1 MKKIIS
7 LFMALAMVLSLAAC
21 STNQSPS
28 ESTPE
33 ESSSQTNESTPT
45 PSNTNGKNLVVYFS
59 MPDNVDDSTV
69 VIDGETLGN
78 TQYMAYVIQETVGA
92 DIFRIEPETPYP
104 TDHDELVDLAS
115 EEQSNNAR
123 PAIKNTI
130 ENFDTY
136 ENIFVGYPNW
146 WGDMPM
152 ILYSFFD
159 KYDFSGKTIIPFNT
173 HGGSGFSGTIST
185 IKELEPNADVLDGKS
200 ISRNDIQDAEQ
211 EIVDWVNSLDL
222 KQAEEQPDSSAE
234 AQQPTDEAGKTLVV
248 YYSATGNTENVANY
262 IATATDGDLFEL
274 EPAEPYSDADLNWTD
289 DNSRVV
295 REHDN
300 PDERDIALVK
310 STVENWDEY
319 DTIFIGYPI
328 WWGIAAWP
336 VDGFIKAN
344 DFTGKTVI
352 PFATSSSSGLGESGE
367 LLAEMA
373 GTGDWQEGQRFRS
386 GASES
391 DVAAWVESL
400 EK

>member
-7 LFMALAMVLSLAAC
+7 LFMVLTMVLSLAAC

-28 ESTPE
+28 ESTP
-33 ESSSQTNESTPT
+33 
-45 PSNTNGKNLVVYFS
+45 
-59 MPDNVDDSTV
+59 
-69 VIDGETLGN
+69 
-78 TQYMAYVIQETVGA
+78 
-92 DIFRIEPETPYP
+92 
-104 TDHDELVDLAS
+104 
-115 EEQSNNAR
+115 
-123 PAIKNTI
+123 
-130 ENFDTY
+130 
-136 ENIFVGYPNW
+136 
-146 WGDMPM
+146 
-152 ILYSFFD
+152 
-159 KYDFSGKTIIPFNT
+159 
-173 HGGSGFSGTIST
+173 
-185 IKELEPNADVLDGKS
+185 
-200 ISRNDIQDAEQ
+200 
-211 EIVDWVNSLDL
+211 
-222 KQAEEQPDSSAE
+222 EEQPDSSAE

-295 REHDN
+295 REHD
-300 PDERDIALVK
+300 DESLRDIELVAD
-310 STVENWDEY
+310 TVENWDSY
-319 DTIFIGYPI
+319 DTVFIGYPI

-336 VDGFIKAN
+336 VNGFIEAN

-352 PFATSSSSGLGESGE
+352 PFCTSSSSGLGESDE

-386 GASES
+386 GASKS